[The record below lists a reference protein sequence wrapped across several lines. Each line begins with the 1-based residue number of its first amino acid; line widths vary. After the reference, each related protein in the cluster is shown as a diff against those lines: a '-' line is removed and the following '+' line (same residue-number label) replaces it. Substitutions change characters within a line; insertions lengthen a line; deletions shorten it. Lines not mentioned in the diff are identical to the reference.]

1 MDLDYSLQGKFTRAR
16 HWLRL
21 DSLQGSELA
30 YIVAYVEDV
39 QDVQGVQGPK
49 TSAFDFVHKLANA

>member
-39 QDVQGVQGPK
+39 QGVQGPK
-49 TSAFDFVHKLANA
+49 TSAFDFVHELANA